1 MAPQRALEP
10 DWLRRVAALEARLG
24 LKFTR
29 PERVVEALTH
39 KSYANEYRGPALPDN
54 ERLEFLGDS
63 VLALGVG
70 QRLVE
75 GCPGAT
81 EGALSRL
88 RSSMVSEE
96 GLARVARAIGLGQL
110 LLLGRGEERTGGRDK
125 ASLLADALEAL
136 LAAVFLEHGQA
147 GSLVAIDV
155 LFGEGLA
162 RARSG
167 VGGRDHKTELQE
179 FAHATLKQDPR
190 YSLVREEGPDHQK
203 RFLVRVEVG
212 TAVGEG
218 EGRSKKD
225 AEQQAAQQA
234 LGKLQAS
241 QAQPEAGPT
250 APA

>member
-1 MAPQRALEP
+1 M
-10 DWLRRVAALEARLG
+10 LEARLG
-24 LKFTR
+24 LRFR
-29 PERVVEALTH
+29 QPERVVEALTH
-39 KSYANEYRGPALPDN
+39 KSYANEYRGPSLPDN

-75 GCPGAT
+75 GCPDAT

-96 GLARVARAIGLGQL
+96 GLARVARAIELGTL

-136 LAAVFLEHGQA
+136 LAAVFLEHGQT
-147 GSLVAIDV
+147 GSLVAIDA

-162 RARSG
+162 RARAG

-179 FAHATLKQDPR
+179 FAHAWLKQDPR
-190 YSLVREEGPDHQK
+190 YSLVSEEGPDHQK

-212 TAVGEG
+212 QAAGEG
-218 EGRSKKD
+218 EGRTKQA
-225 AEQQAAQQA
+225 AEQQAAQRALARLQA
-234 LGKLQAS
+234 LEQA
-241 QAQPEAGPT
+241 QTAAQAATAAQPEAGPVE
-250 APA
+250 PG